1 VLDASSAPA
10 PPAAKSLGERVAYAK
25 TTKSCSSALLTKTS
39 ANPKAQPKSATATKG
54 TANGTGKKAANKA
67 KKQGKNATRSKPKT
81 AEELDAEMTDYFT
94 NNNGGATTMTDA
106 NGAASG
112 NAQSAATGG
121 EDLGMDE
128 ISVSSSVEFIT

>member
-1 VLDASSAPA
+1 
-10 PPAAKSLGERVAYAK
+10 
-25 TTKSCSSALLTKTS
+25 
-39 ANPKAQPKSATATKG
+39 
-54 TANGTGKKAANKA
+54 
-67 KKQGKNATRSKPKT
+67 
-81 AEELDAEMTDYFT
+81 MTDYFT